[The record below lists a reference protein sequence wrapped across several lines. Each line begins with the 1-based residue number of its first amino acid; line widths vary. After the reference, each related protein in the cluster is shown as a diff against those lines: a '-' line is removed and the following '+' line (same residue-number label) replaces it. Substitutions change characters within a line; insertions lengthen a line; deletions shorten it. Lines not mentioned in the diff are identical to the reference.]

1 MVNRITQV
9 RRVIVGTPINRV
21 NAAASR
27 ATLNLAGDSSTTG
40 SLILADSSLTF
51 IGGTGLT
58 SYVTGN
64 TVQFDLDST
73 SVSPGTYGSGT
84 AIPTFTV
91 DAQGRITS
99 VSTTGIASV
108 PTNITINGDSST
120 TDTISL
126 IDSDL
131 TFVGSTGISSVVT
144 DNTLTITLEDTNVS
158 PGSYGSATQIPTFT
172 VDQQGRLTAASVAN
186 VATTLGTI
194 GDTGTGSVSLLDSS
208 FTITGGTNLNTVAS
222 GTTITVNLDS
232 SVSGLSSLSVD
243 NITINGNTISS
254 TDGSNTLYIDPAPTD
269 SAGGRLI
276 IRGDLQVDGTTTTVN
291 STTLSINDK
300 NIILADSAAD
310 SSFADGA
317 GITIAGANATIL
329 YNATTDTFDFN
340 KAISEIDGGT
350 Y

>member
-21 NAAASR
+21 NAAASQ

-40 SLILADSSLTF
+40 SLVLADSSLTF

-73 SVSPGTYGSGT
+73 SVSAGSYGSAT

-91 DAQGRITS
+91 DA
-99 VSTTGIASV
+99 
-108 PTNITINGDSST
+108 
-120 TDTISL
+120 
-126 IDSDL
+126 
-131 TFVGSTGISSVVT
+131 
-144 DNTLTITLEDTNVS
+144 
-158 PGSYGSATQIPTFT
+158 
-172 VDQQGRLTAASVAN
+172 QGRLTAASVAN

-194 GDTGTGSVSLLDSS
+194 ADTGTGSVSLLDSS

-243 NITINGNTISS
+243 NITIDGNTISS

-276 IRGDLQVDGTTTTVN
+276 IRGDLQVDGTTTTIQ

-300 NIILADSAAD
+300 NIILADSATD

-329 YNATTDTFDFN
+329 YNASTDTFDFN